1 MAFMTQKLIPLF
13 LERKQ
18 RCALINLSSQ
28 SVALTLKTLSV
39 YTGTKAFNALFS
51 QCLTQDYLGMNI
63 VVQMKSIFS
72 TVLQQLS
79 RQLGQDTP
87 NNLFHALLS
96 NALDGH

>member
-18 RCALINLSSQ
+18 KCALINLSSQ
-28 SVALTLKTLSV
+28 SVALSLKTLSV

-51 QCLTQDYLGMNI
+51 QCLSQDYLGTYIRM
-63 VVQMKSIFS
+63 QMRLIFS

-79 RQLGQDTP
+79 QQLEPGTP
-87 NNLFHALLS
+87 NNLFHALLN
-96 NALDGH
+96 NALDGP

>member
-51 QCLTQDYLGMNI
+51 QCLSQDYLGSYNI
-63 VVQMKSIFS
+63 IQMKSIFS
-72 TVLQQLS
+72 TVLQQLY
-79 RQLGQDTP
+79 RQLEPGTP
-87 NNLFHALLS
+87 NNLFPALL
-96 NALDGH
+96 NNVPDGH